1 MFSLFCIWG
10 NLSGRTKASGG
21 KLFAKSLA
29 KNFKTLI
36 FIKQNLIMSRC
47 EHECE
52 VARAEQGSAGALPL
66 IPKFLE
72 KFEKPFFKKV
82 FQETPNAN

>member
-1 MFSLFCIWG
+1 LD
-10 NLSGRTKASGG
+10 LLGRTRAPGG

-47 EHECE
+47 EHG
-52 VARAEQGSAGALPL
+52 RAEQGSARALPL
-66 IPKFLE
+66 TRKFLE

-82 FQETPNAN
+82 FQENPNAN